1 MVRSIFPA
9 MSGHELEEARR
20 EAIHQLCVAQAQG
33 TMSVELFEQRLA
45 LVREAPTPAAIGQ
58 LVADVRPASAEWE
71 VESGA
76 ALVEGQPREISLES
90 YAPPSD
96 VPQRLRMTAIF
107 ASTKRRGQ
115 WVVPY
120 EIETKVIMGE
130 LVIDLRDALFAWDT
144 LVIDVDVTL
153 GELKLVVPVG
163 TRIENEIDD
172 FIGGGKVNMKGG
184 QGAEPNGLVV
194 HLYGSVRFGSVDVR
208 QRLSTEAFPPD
219 HFTGIKGFFNR
230 KREGLD

>member
-1 MVRSIFPA
+1 
-9 MSGHELEEARR
+9 MSGHELEEHRR
-20 EAIHQLCVAQAQG
+20 EAIHQLCLAQAQG
-33 TMSVELFEQRLA
+33 TLSVELFEQRLA

-58 LVADVRPASAEWE
+58 LIADLEGTGDHGVALPAPDGSVAYPRDV
-71 VESGA
+71 
-76 ALVEGQPREISLES
+76 SLES
-90 YAPPSD
+90 YAPVSQA
-96 VPQRLRMTAIF
+96 PQRLRMTAIF
-107 ASTKRRGQ
+107 ATTKRRGQ

-120 EIETKVIMGE
+120 EIETKVIVGE
-130 LVIDLRDALFAWDT
+130 LIIDLRDALFAWDT
-144 LVIDVDVTL
+144 LLINVDVTL

-163 TRIENEIDD
+163 TRIDNEIDD

-184 QGAEPNGLVV
+184 HGAEPNGLVV
-194 HLYGSVRFGSVDVR
+194 HLYGAVRFGSVDVR

>member
-1 MVRSIFPA
+1 MT
-9 MSGHELEEARR
+9 GHELQERRR
-20 EAIHQLCVAQAQG
+20 EAIHQLCLAQAQG
-33 TMSVELFEQRLA
+33 TLSVELFEERLA
-45 LVREAPTPAAIGQ
+45 LVREAPTPAAIIQ
-58 LVADVRPASAEWE
+58 LIADLDVG
-71 VESGA
+71 SGKWA
-76 ALVEGQPREISLES
+76 AGSGNDQAAGYPRDVSLES
-90 YAPPSD
+90 YAPDSQA
-96 VPQRLRMTAIF
+96 PQSLRMTAIF

-130 LVIDLRDALFAWDT
+130 LTIDLRDALFAWDT
-144 LVIDVDVTL
+144 LLINVDVTL
-153 GELKLVVPVG
+153 GELKVVVPVG

-184 QGAEPNGLVV
+184 HGAEPNGLVV

>member
-1 MVRSIFPA
+1 MT
-9 MSGHELEEARR
+9 GHELEDTRQ
-20 EAIHQLCVAQAQG
+20 EAIHRLCLAQAQG
-33 TMSVELFEQRLA
+33 MLSVDLFEQRLA

-58 LVADVRPASAEWE
+58 LIADLEVGSGKWE
-71 VESGA
+71 VGSEMSVGY
-76 ALVEGQPREISLES
+76 PRDVSLES
-90 YAPPSD
+90 YAPVSEA
-96 VPQRLRMTAIF
+96 PQRLRMTAIF

-130 LVIDLRDALFAWDT
+130 LTIDLRDALFAWDT
-144 LVIDVDVTL
+144 LLINVDVTL

-172 FIGGGKVNMKGG
+172 FIGGGKVKMKGG
-184 QGAEPNGLVV
+184 HGAEPNGLVV
-194 HLYGSVRFGSVDVR
+194 HLFGSVRFGSVDVR

>member
-1 MVRSIFPA
+1 
-9 MSGHELEEARR
+9 MSGHELEEHRR
-20 EAIHQLCVAQAQG
+20 EAIHQLCLAQAQG
-33 TMSVELFEQRLA
+33 AMSVELFEQRLA

-58 LVADVRPASAEWE
+58 IVADLKAPSGEWE
-71 VESGA
+71 ARDTHAVSSSRD
-76 ALVEGQPREISLES
+76 VSLES
-90 YAPPSD
+90 YGPAPD

-107 ASTKRRGQ
+107 ASSKRRGQ

-120 EIETKVIMGE
+120 EIETKVIFGE

-144 LVIDVDVTL
+144 LLINVDVTL

-184 QGAEPNGLVV
+184 HGAEPNGLVV
-194 HLYGSVRFGSVDVR
+194 HLEGSVRFGSVDVR

>member
-1 MVRSIFPA
+1 MLRIIFPA
-9 MSGHELEEARR
+9 MSGNELEGARR

-33 TMSVELFEQRLA
+33 IMSVEQFEQRLA
-45 LVREAPTPAAIGQ
+45 LVREAPTPAAIQQ
-58 LVADVRPASAEWE
+58 LIADVDGASGEWD
-71 VESGA
+71 VGSGM
-76 ALVEGQPREISLES
+76 ALAEGQPREVSLES
-90 YAPPSD
+90 YAAPSD

-107 ASTKRRGQ
+107 ATTKKRGQ

-130 LVIDLRDALFAWDT
+130 LIIDLRDALFAWDT

-153 GELKLVVPVG
+153 GEVKLVVPVG
-163 TRIENEIDD
+163 TRVDNRMND

-184 QGAEPNGLVV
+184 HGAEPNGLTVQ
-194 HLYGSVRFGSVDVR
+194 LEGKVRFGSVDVR

>member
-1 MVRSIFPA
+1 MT
-9 MSGHELEEARR
+9 GHELEDRRR
-20 EAIHQLCVAQAQG
+20 EAIHQLCLAQAQG
-33 TMSVELFEQRLA
+33 ILSVDLFEQRLT

-58 LVADVRPASAEWE
+58 LIADLEVGTTKWE
-71 VESGA
+71 VGSGKWEA
-76 ALVEGQPREISLES
+76 GRDTPDGPREISLES
-90 YAPPSD
+90 YAPASQA
-96 VPQRLRMTAIF
+96 PQSLRMTAIF

-130 LVIDLRDALFAWDT
+130 LLIDLRDALFTWDT
-144 LVIDVDVTL
+144 LLIDVDVTL

-163 TRIENEIDD
+163 TRIENEIED

-184 QGAEPNGLVV
+184 HGAEPNGLVV
-194 HLYGSVRFGSVDVR
+194 QLFGTVRFGSVDVR